1 MIAETLTEDEQLR
14 AATRM
19 AHYASVLGV
28 KPKSYPNL
36 SEEARKSPRSGVKL
50 QNWRAFERRAREI
63 QISEPTPSSSTSAS
77 KALAQPTPISS
88 APVRPLIRFVANLIK
103 HSMST
108 NYDSRVV
115 QTRKLFIIRLY
126 L

>member
-28 KPKSYPNL
+28 KPKSYTNL

-115 QTRKLFIIRLY
+115 QTRKLFII
-126 L
+126 